1 VRPPSL
7 GDHGLG
13 WATAERWQARAR
25 LASAPSF
32 NARLAEADGV
42 DAIKALIAEASLQ
55 ARRARGRGDAAGE
68 MIAVAQRKAARRRG
82 GKLLLASRDNMQ
94 ALEML

>member
-1 VRPPSL
+1 
-7 GDHGLG
+7 
-13 WATAERWQARAR
+13 

-32 NARLAEADGV
+32 NVRLAEADSV

-55 ARRARGRGDAAGE
+55 ARRARGRGDAAGQ

-82 GKLLLASRDNMQ
+82 GTLPLASR
-94 ALEML
+94 AGAAAASAPTSTAGAGSRG